1 MPRIVPSKMSE
12 HQLERGATFMDG
24 NLSFMCRQPTI
35 LCLSVHE
42 MHHIVPSETPM
53 RRVFII

>member
-1 MPRIVPSKMSE
+1 M
-12 HQLERGATFMDG
+12 AG
-24 NLSFMCRQPTI
+24 NLSFVCRQPTI

-42 MHHIVPSETPM
+42 MHHIVPTETPM